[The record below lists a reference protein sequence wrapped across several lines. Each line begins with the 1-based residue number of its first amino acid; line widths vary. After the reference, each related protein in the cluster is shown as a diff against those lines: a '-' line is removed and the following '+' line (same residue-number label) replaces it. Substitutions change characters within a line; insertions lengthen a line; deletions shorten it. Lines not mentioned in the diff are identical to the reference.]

1 MPWGGILRTAGEKVV
16 FLDSNPAA
24 CKVVEQDGFKVIY
37 GSAIEERTLQRA
49 QLDERAACVAVTP
62 NSEVNLLFARTA
74 AQDFK
79 VYVAL
84 ERGQSRV
91 TPDSVQRAHGRVL
104 LGMPRDLE
112 LWSLRM
118 RRKLACLEVWR
129 KDSEP
134 PVTDDNA
141 QEEPE
146 FFQTPKSLL
155 LPLAVKRGDKIAPV
169 HSGQPSKTGDEVTF
183 TVFEGHR
190 AEARERLEQQGWEA
204 VGATAQA
211 SEVLSPGAP

>member
-1 MPWGGILRTAGEKVV
+1 MLWRRRPAHRGYAILGANELGHALGGILRAAGEEVV

-24 CKVVEQDGFKVIY
+24 CKIVEQDGFKVIY

-62 NSEVNLLFARTA
+62 NSEVNLT
-74 AQDFK
+74 
-79 VYVAL
+79 
-84 ERGQSRV
+84 
-91 TPDSVQRAHGRVL
+91 
-104 LGMPRDLE
+104 
-112 LWSLRM
+112 
-118 RRKLACLEVWR
+118 
-129 KDSEP
+129 
-134 PVTDDNA
+134 
-141 QEEPE
+141 
-146 FFQTPKSLL
+146 
-155 LPLAVKRGDKIAPV
+155 APV
-169 HSGQPSKTGDEVTF
+169 HSGQPFKTGDEVTF